1 MVNVIMTNECFEE
14 KINEIVKFAG
24 KNDNSI
30 STKIFLDILK
40 DKESDFADDVIERA
54 IERLHDFGIALR
66 PEEEDEDYPAEEANT
81 DAFIPAEVN
90 IVQRNVNVYNLME
103 RLENEEIDLAPDF
116 QRSKDLWPLDAQ
128 SRLIESLMLKIP
140 IPAFYFDAAK
150 EDQWIVIDGL
160 QRLTAFSNFL
170 VGIPTGEKDEE
181 GKTKRVKE
189 RLSGLQ
195 YLKDFNGCTF
205 DELPRQY
212 ARRIKETS
220 LVAYTVEK
228 GTPDDIVFN
237 IFQRINTGG
246 MVLTA
251 QEIRQALYQG
261 KSTRLIEEL
270 AVSKA
275 FITATQ
281 GAIRTDR
288 MQDREYIT
296 RYIAFTE
303 LDYVKEYKENIDN
316 FLIKA
321 MKAVNDHY
329 TDDDI
334 ERIEKNFERVMTY
347 CTEIFGKYAFRR
359 FNKKRRGPI
368 NKAVFEMW
376 AVCFSELTGEQLARL
391 KKNKEVFFEKY
402 AKLQLENGFITDIGS
417 GSQTAVIRRIEAA
430 RGLVREFV

>member
-1 MVNVIMTNECFEE
+1 M
-14 KINEIVKFAG
+14 
-24 KNDNSI
+24 
-30 STKIFLDILK
+30 
-40 DKESDFADDVIERA
+40 
-54 IERLHDFGIALR
+54 ERLHELGIILC
-66 PEEEDEDYPAEEANT
+66 PEEEEEGYPAEETNKDT
-81 DAFIPAEVN
+81 FIPAEVN

-116 QRSKDLWPLDAQ
+116 QRSKDLWSMDAQ

-150 EDQWIVIDGL
+150 EDKWIVIDGL

-170 VGIPTGEKDEE
+170 VGIPAAENGED
-181 GKTKRVKE
+181 GKPKRIKQKF
-189 RLSGLQ
+189 SGLQ
-195 YLKDFNGCTF
+195 YLDDFNGCTF

-228 GTPDDIVFN
+228 GTPDNIVFN

-261 KSTRLIEEL
+261 KVTKLIEEL
-270 AVSKA
+270 AASKV
-275 FITATQ
+275 FVTAMQ

-288 MQDREYIT
+288 MQDREYIN

-303 LDYVKEYKENIDN
+303 LDYVKEYKENIDD

-321 MKAVNDHY
+321 MKKVNDHY
-329 TDDDI
+329 NDEDI
-334 ERIEKNFERVMTY
+334 ERIKKSFERVMIY
-347 CTEIFGKYAFRR
+347 CTKIFGKYAFRR
-359 FNKKRRGPI
+359 FNEKGRRGPV
-368 NKAVFEMW
+368 NKAVFELW
-376 AVCFSELTGEQLARL
+376 TVCFSELSDEQLAQL
-391 KKNKEVFFEKY
+391 EKNKERFFEKY
-402 AKLQLENGFITDIGS
+402 AKMQLDNAFITDIGS
-417 GSQTAVIRRIEAA
+417 GSQTAVIRRIELG
-430 RGLVREFV
+430 RKLVKEFI

>member
-1 MVNVIMTNECFEE
+1 MTNECFEE
-14 KINEIVKFAG
+14 KINEIVKFAE
-24 KNDNSI
+24 KNRNSI

-40 DKESDFADDVIERA
+40 DKESDFADAVIERA
-54 IERLHDFGIALR
+54 MERLHELGIVLC
-66 PEEEDEDYPAEEANT
+66 PEEEEEGYPAEETNKDT
-81 DAFIPAEVN
+81 FIPAEVN

-116 QRSKDLWPLDAQ
+116 QRSKGLWSMDAQ

-150 EDQWIVIDGL
+150 EDKWIVIDGL

-170 VGIPTGEKDEE
+170 VGIPAAENGED
-181 GKTKRVKE
+181 GKPKRIKQKF
-189 RLSGLQ
+189 SGLQ
-195 YLKDFNGCTF
+195 YLDDFNGCTF

-228 GTPDDIVFN
+228 GTPDNIVFN

-261 KSTRLIEEL
+261 KVTKLIEEL
-270 AVSKA
+270 AASKV
-275 FITATQ
+275 FVTAMQ

-288 MQDREYIT
+288 MQDREYIN

-303 LDYVKEYKENIDN
+303 LDYVKEYKENIDD

-321 MKAVNDHY
+321 MKKVNDHY
-329 TDDDI
+329 NDEDI
-334 ERIEKNFERVMTY
+334 ERIKKSFERVMIY
-347 CTEIFGKYAFRR
+347 CTKIFGKYAFRR
-359 FNKKRRGPI
+359 FNEKGRRGPV
-368 NKAVFEMW
+368 NKAVFELW
-376 AVCFSELTGEQLARL
+376 TVCFSELSDEQLAQL
-391 KKNKEVFFEKY
+391 EKNKERFFEKY
-402 AKLQLENGFITDIGS
+402 AKLQLDNAFITDIGS
-417 GSQTAVIRRIEAA
+417 GSQTAVVRRIELG
-430 RGLVREFV
+430 RKLVKEFI

>member
-1 MVNVIMTNECFEE
+1 M
-14 KINEIVKFAG
+14 
-24 KNDNSI
+24 
-30 STKIFLDILK
+30 
-40 DKESDFADDVIERA
+40 
-54 IERLHDFGIALR
+54 ERLHELGIVLC
-66 PEEEDEDYPAEEANT
+66 PEEEEEGYPAEETNKDT
-81 DAFIPAEVN
+81 FIPAEVN

-116 QRSKDLWPLDAQ
+116 QRSKDLWSMDAQ

-150 EDQWIVIDGL
+150 EDKWIVIDGL

-170 VGIPTGEKDEE
+170 VGIPTAENGED
-181 GKTKRVKE
+181 GKPKRIKQKF
-189 RLSGLQ
+189 SGLQ
-195 YLKDFNGCTF
+195 YLDDFNGCTF

-228 GTPDDIVFN
+228 GTPDNIVFN

-261 KSTRLIEEL
+261 KVTKLIEEL
-270 AVSKA
+270 AASKV
-275 FITATQ
+275 FVTAMQ

-288 MQDREYIT
+288 MQDREYIN

-303 LDYVKEYKENIDN
+303 LDYVKEYKENIDD

-321 MKAVNDHY
+321 MKKVNDHY
-329 TDDDI
+329 NDEDI
-334 ERIEKNFERVMTY
+334 ERIKKSFERVMIY
-347 CTEIFGKYAFRR
+347 CTKIFGKYAFRR
-359 FNKKRRGPI
+359 FNEKGRRGPV
-368 NKAVFEMW
+368 NKAVFELW
-376 AVCFSELTGEQLARL
+376 TVCFSELSDEQLAQL
-391 KKNKEVFFEKY
+391 EKNKERFFEKY
-402 AKLQLENGFITDIGS
+402 AKMQLDNAFITDIGS
-417 GSQTAVIRRIEAA
+417 GSQTAVIRRIELG
-430 RGLVREFV
+430 RKLVKEFI